1 MTKFSDLR
9 LALGF
14 VETLGRLVLVIGV
27 PAIISPMRIGFSC
40 RGTRTSFCL
49 TSSSGSR
56 YTLYLFD
63 GKIRKIR
70 LFGLTNELLISNDR
84 IYHFLEIE
92 TGFC

>member
-14 VETLGRLVLVIGV
+14 VDTLGRLVLVIGV

-40 RGTRTSFCL
+40 KGTRTSFCL

-56 YTLYLFD
+56 YTLYLFEE
-63 GKIRKIR
+63 KKNQVIRFDK
-70 LFGLTNELLISNDR
+70 
-84 IYHFLEIE
+84 
-92 TGFC
+92 